1 MEIKAVNTALIF
13 IVILFLEVQFSEC
26 WRRRRRRRRC
36 QPASCQIST
45 WSLWNGCSHACG
57 TTGVQTRTRYKT
69 RTESCGGTCL
79 YPLSEYRACNRNACK
94 NGGSP
99 TTGRCSCTPGWTGTC
114 CEIDKNECVN
124 NPCQHTCIN
133 VPGSFTCQC
142 HSCYT
147 KLGVNC
153 QLRQCKIGG
162 GCFRYGA
169 VNPNNQCQECQKS
182 YETAWRYNNALS
194 CSDNNLCTRNDRCVY
209 GTCRGTPFKCLV
221 CESCNGES
229 CTVNL
234 GFCVNDGKCYC
245 NGHLRPGNPCQEC
258 NAKAWKNND
267 ALFCSDNN
275 LCTRNDRCVN
285 GTCTGIPFTC
295 LECEGCDGSRCE
307 TKPGFCVING
317 KCYRHRELRPGKPCQ
332 ECQIS
337 RQDVWTN
344 NMLPCNDDNLCTR
357 NDTCMNGTCT
367 GTPFTCLKCESC
379 DGSRCKIKP
388 GFCVNSGKCYTH
400 WDPKPGNPGRDV
412 CP

>member
-1 MEIKAVNTALIF
+1 MKIKAVNTALIF
-13 IVILFLEVQFSEC
+13 IVILFLQVQFSEC

-36 QPASCQIST
+36 QAASCLLSS
-45 WSLWNGCSHACG
+45 WSLWSTCSHACG
-57 TTGVQTRTRYKT
+57 TTGVQTRARSKT
-69 RTESCGGTCL
+69 RTESCGGTCP
-79 YPLSEYRACNRNACK
+79 YRLSEYRACNRNACK

-114 CEIDKNECVN
+114 CDIDKNECVN

-142 HSCYT
+142 NSCYT

-153 QLRQCKIGG
+153 ELRQCKIGG
-162 GCFRYGA
+162 RCFRYGD
-169 VNPNNQCQECQKS
+169 VNPNNQCQEC
-182 YETAWRYNNALS
+182 
-194 CSDNNLCTRNDRCVY
+194 
-209 GTCRGTPFKCLV
+209 
-221 CESCNGES
+221 
-229 CTVNL
+229 
-234 GFCVNDGKCYC
+234 
-245 NGHLRPGNPCQEC
+245 H
-258 NAKAWKNND
+258 AKVWKNND
-267 ALFCSDNN
+267 ALACSDNN

-295 LECEGCDGSRCE
+295 LECQVCDGSRCE
-307 TKPGFCVING
+307 IKPDFCVING
-317 KCYRHRELRPGKPCQ
+317 KCYRHGELRPGKPCQ

-344 NMLPCNDDNLCTR
+344 NMLPCNDGNLCTR
-357 NDTCMNGTCT
+357 NDKCKNGTCR
-367 GTPFTCLKCESC
+367 GTSFTCLECQRC

-388 GFCVNSGKCYTH
+388 GFCVDSGKCYTH